1 MAQLNKNRTVQYELT
16 AEFVF
21 GLTDTF
27 VMTDG
32 VARAFGA
39 AGAATLADV
48 IGLPVNAVVVG
59 GDLTVEVAS
68 NDSGT
73 ATVSVGDSASA
84 ARYLAATSL
93 KTAGRTALVPTGYRG
108 NGEDIRLT
116 FANAG
121 GGATQGTVSLR
132 VKYIVTGRANE
143 VQYT

>member
-1 MAQLNKNRTVQYELT
+1 MAQLNKNRTLQYPLA

-21 GLTDTF
+21 NLTDTF
-27 VMTDG
+27 TMTDG
-32 VARAFGA
+32 TSRAFGA

-48 IGLPVNAVVVG
+48 IGLPPNAVVIG

-73 ATVSVGDSASA
+73 ATVAVGDSASA

-93 KTAGRTALVPTGYRG
+93 KAAGRTPLVPTGYRG

-116 FANAG
+116 FANANG
-121 GGATQGTVSLR
+121 NATQGTVSVR
-132 VKYIVTGRANE
+132 VQYTVTGRSNE
-143 VQYT
+143 VQVS